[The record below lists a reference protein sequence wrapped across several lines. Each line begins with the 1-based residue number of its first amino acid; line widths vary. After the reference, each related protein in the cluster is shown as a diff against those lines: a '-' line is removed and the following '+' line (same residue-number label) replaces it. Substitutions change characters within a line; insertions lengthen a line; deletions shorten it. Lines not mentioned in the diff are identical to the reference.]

1 MLVQPVSCLKI
12 PYINPLKGIVINYQ
26 NGGDWKSMDA
36 PMCGF
41 GNWWQSLWT
50 NVCIELYLK
59 DLSICNA
66 CRPYVG
72 FMVKRRIKQRR
83 SSVDQGDIQEKIQRM
98 VLWRV
103 EPKVAGV
110 SGVYTPESPV
120 KNVLKKKKIEWV
132 IMFLQDIIIRR
143 EKKRC
148 KVDQD
153 VVQVQ
158 DGYLEETIC
167 IKLAS

>member
-1 MLVQPVSCLKI
+1 MLVQPVSCFKI

-83 SSVDQGDIQEKIQRM
+83 SIVDQGDIRGRSKEWSCGSWANCKLVLKQATSTRDKRDPNWSWQTWPDTPPSHPRRLRHSRSVRCEHTGYSGWESWKIQ
-98 VLWRV
+98 VC
-103 EPKVAGV
+103 
-110 SGVYTPESPV
+110 
-120 KNVLKKKKIEWV
+120 LKE
-132 IMFLQDIIIRR
+132 
-143 EKKRC
+143 
-148 KVDQD
+148 
-153 VVQVQ
+153 
-158 DGYLEETIC
+158 
-167 IKLAS
+167 